1 MSTPSARSQPI
12 AIRDVTKTYGTF
24 NALEDVSL
32 DIASGEFLTLLGPS
46 GSGKTT
52 LLMVLAGF
60 TRATSGHVLVGGQDM
75 TRVPPHKRDF
85 GMVFQNYALFPH
97 MNVFGNVA
105 YPLRLRRVS
114 KSDIE
119 TRVARALDLV
129 QLGHLGDRSIE
140 ALSGGQRQRIALARA
155 IVFEPRVLLM
165 DEPLSALDKNLR
177 EQMQIE
183 IRNLHENLGITTV
196 YVTHDQRE
204 ALTMSD
210 QVVVI
215 DAGRISQKGAP
226 RDIYERPANAFVA
239 DFIGESSLLPVQ
251 TGAGGYAFG
260 GRELR
265 AAAAAP
271 GGRFL
276 VVRPEKMELH
286 RPGMDPAYNLFEG
299 TLRQIVYQGETL
311 LAQVALPE
319 GQTISMRRTTRRE
332 VMAALPEPGSPITLA
347 LHPEDT
353 VIVPDRTAA
362 GPGA

>member
-1 MSTPSARSQPI
+1 MSAPSARSQPI
-12 AIRDVTKTYGTF
+12 AIRNVTKTYGSF

-32 DIASGEFLTLLGPS
+32 DIASGEFMTLLGPS

-60 TRATSGHVLVGGQDM
+60 TRATSGHVLVGGHDM

-105 YPLRLRRVS
+105 YSLRLRGVGRS
-114 KSDIE
+114 EIA

-129 QLGHLGDRSIE
+129 QLGHLADRAID
-140 ALSGGQRQRIALARA
+140 ALSGGQKQRIALARA

-183 IRNLHENLGITTV
+183 IRSLHENLGITTV

-215 DAGRISQKGAP
+215 DAGRISQIGAP

-239 DFIGESSLLPVQ
+239 DFIGESSLLPVE
-251 TGAGGYAFG
+251 GDAAGYRLA
-260 GRELR
+260 GRRLKT
-265 AAAAAP
+265 ANAP
-271 GGRFL
+271 DNGRFL
-276 VVRPEKMELH
+276 VVRPEKMEFH
-286 RPGMDPAYNLFEG
+286 SADMGDAYNLFDG
-299 TLRQIVYQGETL
+299 TVRQIVYQGETV
-311 LAQVALPE
+311 LAQIVLE
-319 GQTISMRRTTRRE
+319 DGQTISMRRTTQRE
-332 VMAALPEPGSPITLA
+332 LMARLPKAGSRITLA
-347 LHPEDT
+347 LHPEDS
-353 VIVPDRTAA
+353 VIVPERSA
-362 GPGA
+362 

>member
-1 MSTPSARSQPI
+1 MSAPSARSQPI
-12 AIRDVTKTYGTF
+12 GIRNVTKSYDNF
-24 NALEDVSL
+24 NALDSVSL
-32 DIASGEFLTLLGPS
+32 DIASGEFMTLLGPS

-60 TRATSGHVLVGGQDM
+60 TRATSGHVLVGGEDM

-105 YPLRLRRVS
+105 YSLRLRGVGRS
-114 KSDIE
+114 EIE

-129 QLGHLGDRSIE
+129 QLGHLGDRAID
-140 ALSGGQRQRIALARA
+140 ALSGGQKQRIALARA

-183 IRNLHENLGITTV
+183 IRSLHENLGITTV

-215 DAGRISQKGAP
+215 DAGRISQIGAP

-239 DFIGESSLLPVQ
+239 DFIGESSLLPVE
-251 TGAGGYAFG
+251 GDADGYRLAG
-260 GRELR
+260 RLLK
-265 AAAAAP
+265 AAHAP
-271 GGRFL
+271 DNGRFL
-276 VVRPEKMELH
+276 VVRPEKMEFH
-286 RPGMDPAYNLFEG
+286 SAEMGDGYNLFEG
-299 TLRQIVYQGETL
+299 TLQQIVYQGETV
-311 LAQVALPE
+311 LAQIVLE
-319 GQTISMRRTTRRE
+319 DGQTISMRRTTQRE
-332 VMAALPEPGSPITLA
+332 VMARLPEAGSRITVA

-353 VIVPDRTAA
+353 IIVPEYSA
-362 GPGA
+362 